1 MRLQH
6 TESPMPLRSL
16 LLSLHSIL
24 TAAEGGS
31 SLGSLPREH
40 RRILTYVAR
49 RVAEG
54 DEICIGDV
62 TACRDLGASLTISRR
77 LGDLETQGWIQ
88 ISDDR
93 QNHRRRLIGL
103 IATACSAMD
112 AAGEKAARDLST
124 VVHLLKGA
132 G

>member
-1 MRLQH
+1 MEPRAGAGH
-6 TESPMPLRSL
+6 
-16 LLSLHSIL
+16 
-24 TAAEGGS
+24 
-31 SLGSLPREH
+31 SLGNLPREH

-62 TACRDLGASLTISRR
+62 TAFRDFGAPLTISRR
-77 LGDLETQGWIQ
+77 LRDLETQGWIQ

-103 IATACSAMD
+103 TATACSAMD

-124 VVHLLKGA
+124 VMHLLKSA